1 MSEQVII
8 ISNWDFLPVIVAF
21 SISITLSILIVTTAH
36 WHLGRTARGHN
47 GGEVQG
53 IHAKPTPRVGGL
65 SVFGGLLGAA
75 LMTLEPGS
83 HVLRLLVIASLPVF
97 IIGFLEDLSFR
108 MSPMRRLLAATT
120 SAAIAIMLTGAYV
133 HETGIIFLDASL
145 DYRLIA
151 IAITLLAV
159 AGMSHGFN
167 LIDGLNGLAGGV
179 TITMAAG
186 LALIALKVGYN
197 EVAMIAFVICAATV
211 GFLALN
217 FPGGHLFLGDAG
229 AYTVGFFLSFLT
241 IMLISDY
248 PQVSVFSLVLC
259 GFWPFIDTMAAI
271 ARRLAAGRS
280 VGTPDR
286 LHFHHLTMRLVKAV
300 CGNKRSKVF
309 MNSLSSFILLPVY
322 SLPVVLA
329 VMSYDKPRLSA
340 LYLILMTILY
350 FANRLLIFRGIRFLK
365 NARLHYEQQFAS
377 H

>member
-1 MSEQVII
+1 MPGPVNQLST
-8 ISNWDFLPVIVAF
+8 WDFFPIFVAF
-21 SISITLSILIVTTAH
+21 SISLALSILIVTTSH

-53 IHAKPTPRVGGL
+53 IHTKPTPRVGGL
-65 SVFGGLLGAA
+65 TIFGGLLGSA
-75 LMTLEPGS
+75 LITLEPGG

-97 IIGFLEDLSFR
+97 IVGFLEDLSFG
-108 MSPMRRLLAATT
+108 MSPLRRLF
-120 SAAIAIMLTGAYV
+120 AAIASVAIAIILTGAYV
-133 HETGIIFLDASL
+133 HETGITFLDASL
-145 DYRLIA
+145 DYRLVA
-151 IAITLLAV
+151 VAITLLAV

-197 EVAMIAFVICAATV
+197 EVAMIAIIIIAATV
-211 GFLALN
+211 GFLVLN

-229 AYTVGFFLSFLT
+229 AYTIGFLLSFLA
-241 IMLISDY
+241 IMLVSAN
-248 PQVSVFSLVLC
+248 PQVSIFSLILC

-271 ARRLAAGRS
+271 ARRVTTGRS
-280 VGTPDR
+280 VGEPDR

-300 CGNKRSKVF
+300 SGKKRSKVF
-309 MNSLSSFILLPVY
+309 MNSFSSFILLPVY

-329 VMSYDKPRLSA
+329 VISYDNLELSA
-340 LYLILMTILY
+340 VYLCIMTLLY
-350 FANRLLIFRGIRFLK
+350 FVNRLLIFHGIRFVK
-365 NARLHYEQQFAS
+365 SARRHSEQELAS